1 MHESTVTARGQT
13 TLPRAV
19 RDALGVASGD
29 RIRYVVERGGIRLVK
44 AQRVGR
50 LAGRLRRAGPPVSLE
65 AMDDAVAEEV
75 AARSARR

>member
-29 RIRYVVERGGIRLVK
+29 RVRYVVERGAVRLVK
-44 AQRVGR
+44 AQPVGR
-50 LAGRLRRAGPPVSLE
+50 LAGRLRRVGPPVSLE
-65 AMDDAVAEEV
+65 AMDDAVAEEA